1 LEKQNINTNDN
12 ISYHGMNVSFKNG
25 HEKRM
30 LALKYVLAMLLAL
43 TSVLAVLKPEAF
55 LVALL
60 IVASPFIFAAML
72 LGRRGLTA
80 VIITL
85 MLVTFIGYLLRR
97 REVEEWIEER
107 WRRR

>member
-1 LEKQNINTNDN
+1 
-12 ISYHGMNVSFKNG
+12 
-25 HEKRM
+25 M
-30 LALKYVLAMLLAL
+30 LILKYLLAVLLAL
-43 TSVLAVLKPEAF
+43 VSILAVLRPEAF

-60 IVASPFIFAAML
+60 VMLSPFIFAAML

-85 MLVTFIGYLLRR
+85 ILVTFIGYLLRR